1 VPRVQCGELFSRV
14 RFVRLAD
21 DAYWRPVEPNAIGA
35 HPQALQVANP
45 IHIPGQRG
53 VKFSPTYPEV
63 ERH

>member
-1 VPRVQCGELFSRV
+1 MS
-14 RFVRLAD
+14 FVRLAD
-21 DAYWRPVEPNAIGA
+21 DACWYPVEPNAIGA